1 MSIYSDKIREMVDGY
16 PDQIDSLEK
25 SLESLNAQTADL
37 QQQHVALEKGALDVI
52 AQDQLVD
59 VLLPAKTT
67 SPSDAYIYTFG
78 NFGSYGSSGNA
89 TDWEVYQL
97 VVKEPT
103 STFTQDSPSGFVIAG
118 NYTGQIS
125 PGDKIFI
132 TNGGTFAGPATV
144 TYVAL
149 NEPLKPLGTY
159 IVINNF
165 IVQASVDGM
174 WKLVYEYLGVGW
186 DSDPAIQ
193 QEIDDYAF
201 IIDHLHKALGTG
213 GTYGI
218 IALTDAL
225 TVGKNIVA
233 ANLNKIEGAETK
245 YDRFGT

>member
-16 PDQIDSLEK
+16 PDQIDSLQK
-25 SLESLNAQTADL
+25 SLDSLNAQTADL
-37 QQQHVALEKGALDVI
+37 QEQDVALEHGALDVI
-52 AQDQLVD
+52 VSQLVNT
-59 VLLPAKTT
+59 LLPAKT
-67 SPSDAYIYTFG
+67 SDPANAYIYTFG

-89 TDWEVYQL
+89 TDWQTYQL
-97 VVKEPT
+97 IVKEPT

-118 NYTGQIS
+118 NYTGQVS
-125 PGDKIFI
+125 PGDKVFI
-132 TNGGTFAGPATV
+132 TNSGVFAGPATV

-159 IVINNF
+159 IVINSF
-165 IVQASVDGM
+165 IVQASIDGV

-186 DSDPAIQ
+186 DSDPTIQ

-201 IIDHLHKALGTG
+201 IIDHLHKPLGTG

-218 IALTDAL
+218 IALIDAL
-225 TVGKNIVA
+225 TTGKNIVA
-233 ANLNKIEGAETK
+233 ANLDKITDAETI